1 MFQILSCML
10 DILLEYASNICV
22 GLVQVIAGAISQ
34 ISRLMQV
41 LEGTVVHCQ
50 CGMGF
55 YDAHMVRRRESL
67 GCRGMLAVVSPS
79 SDRDRYDRSL
89 ISKQST
95 RAPDIV

>member
-22 GLVQVIAGAISQ
+22 GPVHVIVGTICQTSRLVQV
-34 ISRLMQV
+34 LD
-41 LEGTVVHCQ
+41 GTVVHCQ

-55 YDAHMVRRRESL
+55 YDAQMVRRRESL
-67 GCRGMLAVVSPS
+67 GCREMLVVVSPS